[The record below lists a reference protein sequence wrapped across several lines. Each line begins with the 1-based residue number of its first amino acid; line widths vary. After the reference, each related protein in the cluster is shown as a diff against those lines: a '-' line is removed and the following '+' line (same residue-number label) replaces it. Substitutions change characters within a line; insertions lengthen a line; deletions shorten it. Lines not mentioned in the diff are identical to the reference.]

1 MNENMPACLRSFT
14 KDDVHTGLKAADKY
28 EAIRMAGDFLVKRG
42 SIEPE
47 YIDAMLQREE
57 VNTTYIGEGVAI
69 PHGVGPSRV
78 YIKESGLAVLQFPDG
93 VPFEDE
99 KAYLVIG
106 IAGKDDEHLPV
117 LQALTDIMLEDGKLD
132 AMIAS
137 TDPEFI
143 YNSLT
148 AAE

>member
-93 VPFEDE
+93 IPG
-99 KAYLVIG
+99 YR
-106 IAGKDDEHLPV
+106 HCR
-117 LQALTDIMLEDGKLD
+117 
-132 AMIAS
+132 
-137 TDPEFI
+137 
-143 YNSLT
+143 
-148 AAE
+148 